1 LTSAFQRNDGNIDL
15 WRVQHGHTGDTTRT
29 QKKGFGVVRGQTP
42 RRRRRSISQV
52 FESLTNDFVERL
64 LRVPCT
70 LEELQRGIGQVQD
83 GLATLERSIAEE
95 RLRS

>member
-1 LTSAFQRNDGNIDL
+1 VNRFVSS
-15 WRVQHGHTGDTTRT
+15 TGTPAIPPRT
-29 QKKGFGVVRGQTP
+29 QRKGFGVIRAQTLR

>member
-1 LTSAFQRNDGNIDL
+1 MIRA
-15 WRVQHGHTGDTTRT
+15 
-29 QKKGFGVVRGQTP
+29 QTP
-42 RRRRRSISQV
+42 QRRRRSISQV
-52 FESLTNDFVERL
+52 FESLTNDLVERL

-70 LEELQRGIGQVQD
+70 LEELQRRIGQVQD

>member
-1 LTSAFQRNDGNIDL
+1 
-15 WRVQHGHTGDTTRT
+15 
-29 QKKGFGVVRGQTP
+29 
-42 RRRRRSISQV
+42 V

>member
-1 LTSAFQRNDGNIDL
+1 MIRA
-15 WRVQHGHTGDTTRT
+15 
-29 QKKGFGVVRGQTP
+29 QTP
-42 RRRRRSISQV
+42 QRRRRSICQV

-95 RLRS
+95 ERLRS

>member
-1 LTSAFQRNDGNIDL
+1 LG
-15 WRVQHGHTGDTTRT
+15 
-29 QKKGFGVVRGQTP
+29 KKGFGVIRGQTP
-42 RRRRRSISQV
+42 RRRRRLISQV

-64 LRVPCT
+64 LQVPCT
-70 LEELQRGIGQVQD
+70 LEELQHGIGQVQE

>member
-1 LTSAFQRNDGNIDL
+1 VIRE
-15 WRVQHGHTGDTTRT
+15 
-29 QKKGFGVVRGQTP
+29 QTP
-42 RRRRRSISQV
+42 RRRRRSISKA
-52 FESLTNDFVERL
+52 FESLTDDFVERL
-64 LRVPCT
+64 LHVPCT

>member
-1 LTSAFQRNDGNIDL
+1 MIRA
-15 WRVQHGHTGDTTRT
+15 
-29 QKKGFGVVRGQTP
+29 QTP
-42 RRRRRSISQV
+42 QRRRRSISQV

-70 LEELQRGIGQVQD
+70 LEGLQRGIGQVQD

-95 RLRS
+95 ERLRS

>member
-1 LTSAFQRNDGNIDL
+1 MIRA
-15 WRVQHGHTGDTTRT
+15 
-29 QKKGFGVVRGQTP
+29 QTP
-42 RRRRRSISQV
+42 QRRRRSISQV

-83 GLATLERSIAEE
+83 GLGALERSIAEE

>member
-1 LTSAFQRNDGNIDL
+1 VSTPNASHRGNIDVL
-15 WRVQHGHTGDTTRT
+15 RVQHWLSGHTTTTWNR
-29 QKKGFGVVRGQTP
+29 GFGVIREQTP
-42 RRRRRSISQV
+42 RRRRRSISKA
-52 FESLTNDFVERL
+52 FESLTDHFVERL
-64 LRVPCT
+64 LHVPCT

>member
-1 LTSAFQRNDGNIDL
+1 MVRSGDSGPASSQPQRL
-15 WRVQHGHTGDTTRT
+15 ASHVPRPVEE
-29 QKKGFGVVRGQTP
+29 QKKGSGVIRGQTP
-42 RRRRRSISQV
+42 RRRQRSISQV
-52 FESLTNDFVERL
+52 FESLTDDFVERL